1 MTMPEKTLDPFLTHP
16 GYLRLQHLWN
26 LAETQGFRYPYFRQH
41 EGPAHPNILVDGK
54 PVIEFS
60 SYNYLGLAS
69 HPEVIESAQ
78 AAIDQYGT
86 SVGASRIV
94 SGERPVHEA
103 LEKAIAEL
111 YETDAA
117 LAFVSGHA
125 TNVSV
130 IAALFGPS
138 DLILYDRQA
147 HNSIIQGI
155 KLSGARSKS
164 FPHNDLPTLTGL
176 LTEMRHE
183 HDRVVIITE
192 GLYSMDGDLPDLRAL
207 VSIKQRFDC
216 LLMVDEAHS
225 LGVLGKSGL
234 GIREHARIKSSDVDI
249 WMGTLSKSLAS
260 CGGYIAGSH
269 ALIQILRYWAAGFMY
284 SVGMPPANAAA
295 ALKAIE
301 IMRREPERVQRLQAV
316 SRYFLDRCIDAG
328 LNTGTAE
335 GYAVVPVWSADDTRT
350 IKLANLL
357 FEGGIS
363 VQPIIY
369 PAVGKGSARLRFFLT
384 CEHTETMIDQA
395 LDCLMTLSNKAALA
409 D

>member
-1 MTMPEKTLDPFLTHP
+1 MPTSNRALDPFLTHP
-16 GYLRLQHLWN
+16 GYLRLQHLWD
-26 LAETQGFRYPYFRQH
+26 LADTQGFTYPYFREH
-41 EGPAHPNILVDGK
+41 EGVAHPNILVDDK
-54 PVIEFS
+54 PVVEFS
-60 SYNYLGLAS
+60 SYNYLGLAG
-69 HPEVIESAQ
+69 HPEVVTAAQ
-78 AAIDQYGT
+78 DAISQYGT

-94 SGERPVHEA
+94 SGERPIHQA
-103 LEKAIAEL
+103 LEVAIADL
-111 YETDAA
+111 YGTDDA

-125 TNVSV
+125 TNVSA
-130 IAALFGPS
+130 ISALFGPS

-164 FPHNDLPTLTGL
+164 FPHNDLQMLVEH

-192 GLYSMDGDLPDLRAL
+192 GLYSMDGDIPDLRVMVA
-207 VSIKQRFDC
+207 IKQRFDC

-225 LGVLGKSGL
+225 LGVLGSNGL
-234 GIREHARIKSSDVDI
+234 GIREFAGIQPHDVDI

-260 CGGYIAGSH
+260 CGGYIAGSQ

-295 ALKAIE
+295 ALMAIQ
-301 IMRREPERVQRLQAV
+301 ILKREPERVQRLQAL

-335 GYAVVPVWSADDTRT
+335 GFAVIPVWTGDDTRT
-350 IKLANLL
+350 IKLANQM
-357 FEGGIS
+357 FEAGFS

-369 PAVGKGSARLRFFLT
+369 PAVGKNAARLRFFLT
-384 CEHTETMIDQA
+384 CEHTETMIDHA
-395 LDCLMTLSNKAALA
+395 LDYLMTLSA
-409 D
+409 DSAVTK

>member
-1 MTMPEKTLDPFLTHP
+1 MTKPDKPLDPFLTHP

-26 LAETQGFRYPYFRQH
+26 LAETQGFTYPYFRQH
-41 EGPAHPNILVDGK
+41 EGLAHPNILVNGK

-69 HPEVIESAQ
+69 HPDVIEAAQ
-78 AAIDQYGT
+78 DAINQYGT

-94 SGERPVHEA
+94 SGERPVHED
-103 LEKAIAEL
+103 LEQAIADL
-111 YETDAA
+111 YETDSA

-147 HNSIIQGI
+147 HNSIINGI

-164 FPHNDLPTLTGL
+164 FPHNDLQPLIEL
-176 LTEMRHE
+176 LTDMRHE

-192 GLYSMDGDLPDLRAL
+192 GLYSMDGDIPDLRSL
-207 VSIKQRFDC
+207 VAIKQRFDC

-234 GIREHARIKSSDVDI
+234 GIREHARIKSADVDI

-301 IMRREPERVQRLQAV
+301 IMQREPERVQRLQAL
-316 SRYFLDRCIDAG
+316 SHYFIDRCIDAG

-335 GYAVVPVWSADDTRT
+335 GYAVVPVWTGDDTRT
-350 IKLANLL
+350 INLANQI
-357 FEGGIS
+357 FEKGIS

-395 LDCLMTLSNKAALA
+395 LDCLVSLSSKTALSY
-409 D
+409 

>member
-1 MTMPEKTLDPFLTHP
+1 MTRPEKTIDPFATHP
-16 GYLRLQHLWN
+16 GYLRLQHLWS
-26 LAETQGFRYPYFRQH
+26 LAETQDFSYPYFRQH
-41 EGPAHPNILVDGK
+41 EGLAHPNILVDGK

-69 HPEVIESAQ
+69 HPEVISAAQQ
-78 AAIDQYGT
+78 AINQYGT

-94 SGERPVHEA
+94 SGERPVHQA
-103 LEKAIAEL
+103 LETAIADL

-164 FPHNDLPTLTGL
+164 FPHNDLQMLVEH

-192 GLYSMDGDLPDLRAL
+192 GLYSMDGDIPDLRAL
-207 VSIKQRFDC
+207 VAIKQRFDC

-225 LGVLGKSGL
+225 LGVLGNHGL
-234 GIREHARIKSSDVDI
+234 GIREHAGVKNNDVDI

-301 IMRREPERVQRLQAV
+301 IMRREPERVQRLQSV

-335 GYAVVPVWSADDTRT
+335 GYAVVPVWSGDDTRT
-350 IKLANLL
+350 IKLANQL
-357 FEGGIS
+357 FEAGIS

-384 CEHTETMIDQA
+384 YEHTENMIDQA
-395 LDCLMTLSNKAALA
+395 LDCLMSLNSKTALSY
-409 D
+409 